1 MVAISFV
8 VACKEL
14 KISNNV
20 NYNVSKDSP
29 IESAELGS

>member
-14 KISNNV
+14 KIGNNV

-29 IESAELGS
+29 IETAELDS